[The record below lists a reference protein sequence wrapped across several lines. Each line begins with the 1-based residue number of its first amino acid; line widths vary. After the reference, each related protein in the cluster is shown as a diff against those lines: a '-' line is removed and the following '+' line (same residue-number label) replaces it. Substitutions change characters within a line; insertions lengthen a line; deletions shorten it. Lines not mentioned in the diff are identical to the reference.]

1 MFRKT
6 LDTHTQEVECEEQ
19 ESSPASVR
27 TSVEE
32 TRENVKTAEGEKL
45 LPPIKRF
52 DKTAIEAAFNR
63 IKQEVRSNY
72 MHNSDRPTDRLTG
85 RILGTRANEK
95 GNGNVG
101 KQ

>member
-6 LDTHTQEVECEEQ
+6 LDTHTEEVECEEQ
-19 ESSPASVR
+19 ESFPASVR

-45 LPPIKRF
+45 FPPIKRF